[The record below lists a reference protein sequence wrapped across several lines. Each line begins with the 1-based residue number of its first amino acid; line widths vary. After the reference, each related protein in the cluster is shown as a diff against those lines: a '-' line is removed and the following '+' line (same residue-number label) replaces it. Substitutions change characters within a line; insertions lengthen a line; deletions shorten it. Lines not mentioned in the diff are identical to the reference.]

1 MGCAPS
7 SPTHEEQAFVEGRSP
22 FFIKESLQA
31 VEKTPGGSQKKVK
44 KYRKKLVPRLKSIT
58 ESNIMLKRN
67 RTFSSIS
74 SISIDLSPSHS
85 LKSISPTDQEERIN
99 KGNMMEKYFK

>member
-44 KYRKKLVPRLKSIT
+44 KYRKKLVPRLKSTLCSKET
-58 ESNIMLKRN
+58 E
-67 RTFSSIS
+67 
-74 SISIDLSPSHS
+74 LSLLS
-85 LKSISPTDQEERIN
+85 LLSQLIFHLLTL
-99 KGNMMEKYFK
+99 